1 MRLQTKILL
10 AIIFILFNTIIYI
23 LTEINST
30 HIINTILN
38 GKMKVLTTH
47 YRVLLESQEK
57 IADATYKL
65 TLSSD
70 KVIEILTKANSA
82 SSNERDLLRK
92 ELDTIIEP
100 QYKIFQEEG
109 VLQYHFIFPDNTV
122 FYRAHKASKFG
133 DNLTGIRKDFE
144 YTNTTKKIF
153 RGFAQGR
160 TSHAF
165 RNVYPLFDK
174 NNNHIGAMEIS
185 FSSDSFQWYLNAI
198 SGIHSHFIVDKHIF
212 DSNAWK
218 RDDLIL
224 EYFQS
229 SEHSEYMLTL
239 GDLHTKERCV
249 IENQKRLSQKRDEIN
264 VNIALGQPF
273 SLYINGTEKDTI
285 EIVSF
290 LPIKNNLESKALAW
304 IVAYEENS
312 VIASTLKNLFMI
324 RAILFV
330 FSLLILY
337 FIVKQINSKAN
348 LTKSNQEQNLLLSLF
363 DKGESVLFKWHNDI
377 HWSIEYVSSSVENF
391 FGYKVEEFID
401 NNITYTKCIH
411 PDDIQR
417 VTEETKEKA
426 QSLYNYFKHK
436 PYRIITKNG
445 EVKWVSDNIIVVKD
459 ENGNITYFIGYIS
472 DITAEKENEELKLQ
486 QEKFIVE
493 QTKNAQMGE
502 MIGNI
507 AHQWRQPLSL
517 ISTTASGIQMQKEF
531 GLLSDEK
538 ESEMLESIIQKVQYL
553 SNTIDIFRDYIKEEK
568 VKKEVIL
575 QDRIHNAI
583 GIVEASIVNN
593 CINFTHN
600 IDEVEPIKIV
610 MVVGELSQVIINL
623 LNNAKDILIERKI
636 LKPTI
641 QLSLKKEEDKAII
654 SIEDNGGGIPQAII
668 EKIFDPYFT
677 TKHQSQGKG
686 LGLYMSKEIIEKNLL
701 GTLSVKNSEIG
712 AIFTIELPLIPN

>member
-1 MRLQTKILL
+1 
-10 AIIFILFNTIIYI
+10 
-23 LTEINST
+23 
-30 HIINTILN
+30 
-38 GKMKVLTTH
+38 MKVLTTH

-57 IADATYKL
+57 IPDATYKL

-348 LTKSNQEQNLLLSLF
+348 LTKLNQEQNKLTKDYGLKMADIQSKNKQAS
-363 DKGESVLFKWHNDI
+363 DKM
-377 HWSIEYVSSSVENF
+377 SIE
-391 FGYKVEEFID
+391 
-401 NNITYTKCIH
+401 
-411 PDDIQR
+411 
-417 VTEETKEKA
+417 KEKLQVA
-426 QSLYNYFKHK
+426 
-436 PYRIITKNG
+436 R
-445 EVKWVSDNIIVVKD
+445 
-459 ENGNITYFIGYIS
+459 ENMAN
-472 DITAEKENEELKLQ
+472 DLAVAKENAKGR
-486 QEKFIVE
+486 
-493 QTKNAQMGE
+493 N
-502 MIGNI
+502 N
-507 AHQWRQPLSL
+507 
-517 ISTTASGIQMQKEF
+517 
-531 GLLSDEK
+531 
-538 ESEMLESIIQKVQYL
+538 
-553 SNTIDIFRDYIKEEK
+553 
-568 VKKEVIL
+568 KK
-575 QDRIHNAI
+575 
-583 GIVEASIVNN
+583 G
-593 CINFTHN
+593 
-600 IDEVEPIKIV
+600 
-610 MVVGELSQVIINL
+610 
-623 LNNAKDILIERKI
+623 
-636 LKPTI
+636 
-641 QLSLKKEEDKAII
+641 
-654 SIEDNGGGIPQAII
+654 
-668 EKIFDPYFT
+668 
-677 TKHQSQGKG
+677 
-686 LGLYMSKEIIEKNLL
+686 
-701 GTLSVKNSEIG
+701 
-712 AIFTIELPLIPN
+712 